1 MLICKSKNKLL
12 NAVHGVLLGSMAS
25 TCFAVPA
32 NTASYNGT
40 TVGTST
46 WARPFASGSCCSGL
60 GPVTYTTQNFYVDS
74 DGAYDF
80 SSLQNSYDG
89 YLFLY
94 QDAFDPLNQ
103 TLNFVAGDDDGSGGI
118 GTSDFSANLTANT
131 QYIIIDTGFAAG
143 DEGTFTTTIT
153 GPGVIYLA
161 TLPVAALTPNANSLS
176 LGAATTLDNLR
187 GNAGPE
193 MAAVIAALDAL
204 SPQAQGAA
212 LARISPQTNDANEIA
227 VNDFNR
233 SVLESI
239 SNRLRRAQTERGM
252 ALGLAQQQL
261 DSRLLLA
268 DTNAYSGA
276 GLGKLAGSDQYG
288 LWLQA
293 FGSKTKQDQHASHSG
308 FDANTSGFTIGA
320 DTLLSSEWVV
330 GGAFSYG
337 RTDVNQEDFRDGD
350 SSEIDTYQLTS
361 YASRDFGN
369 WYVNGMLGYSQ
380 QKYDTKR
387 NISTIDIAKGD
398 FDGEQFLAKIEA
410 GYPITLGHQLILTPL
425 AGLEWNHLELE
436 SYQEKGASPLNL
448 KVTGEDSERTASNIG
463 ARLEMAID
471 LEHGARLYPSTH
483 ARWVHQFNNDGVDT
497 TAAFV
502 GGGTSFVTPGK
513 QLAQDSYIVG
523 VGLTLQQANGS
534 SVSLQLD
541 SEQATARSGYAGQL
555 EAQWLF

>member
-1 MLICKSKNKLL
+1 M
-12 NAVHGVLLGSMAS
+12 
-25 TCFAVPA
+25 
-32 NTASYNGT
+32 
-40 TVGTST
+40 
-46 WARPFASGSCCSGL
+46 
-60 GPVTYTTQNFYVDS
+60 
-74 DGAYDF
+74 
-80 SSLQNSYDG
+80 
-89 YLFLY
+89 
-94 QDAFDPLNQ
+94 
-103 TLNFVAGDDDGSGGI
+103 
-118 GTSDFSANLTANT
+118 
-131 QYIIIDTGFAAG
+131 
-143 DEGTFTTTIT
+143 
-153 GPGVIYLA
+153 
-161 TLPVAALTPNANSLS
+161 
-176 LGAATTLDNLR
+176 
-187 GNAGPE
+187 
-193 MAAVIAALDAL
+193 
-204 SPQAQGAA
+204 
-212 LARISPQTNDANEIA
+212 
-227 VNDFNR
+227 
-233 SVLESI
+233 
-239 SNRLRRAQTERGM
+239 
-252 ALGLAQQQL
+252 
-261 DSRLLLA
+261 
-268 DTNAYSGA
+268 
-276 GLGKLAGSDQYG
+276 
-288 LWLQA
+288 
-293 FGSKTKQDQHASHSG
+293 
-308 FDANTSGFTIGA
+308 
-320 DTLLSSEWVV
+320 
-330 GGAFSYG
+330 
-337 RTDVNQEDFRDGD
+337 NQEHFRDGD